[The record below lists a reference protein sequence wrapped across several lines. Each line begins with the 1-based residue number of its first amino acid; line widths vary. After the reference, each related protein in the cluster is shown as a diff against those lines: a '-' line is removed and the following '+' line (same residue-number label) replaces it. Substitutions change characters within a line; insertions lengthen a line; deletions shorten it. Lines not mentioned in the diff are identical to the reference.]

1 MSSTITKEND
11 VTEKTTFSFPTIH
24 VSYTV
29 LMATPEFPMELRYAS
44 GQFDALV
51 SETVEPINYGDGRSS
66 LALESGDQPHISY
79 MKSEEKE
86 FTLRHARQVVA
97 GKDHRWTTEVAS
109 RRPIHPGKESAIAV
123 DATGRVGVSHWRDDS
138 VPMEGQT
145 IPPFVGT
152 RELLVSSSSGK
163 GWSDQLQKEW
173 NIGSNHTTYPML
185 DSSLAY
191 DRSDRGHLAYVRTLN
206 GDPQNAFMSGLY
218 YTVEGRKKSWDQPI
232 VPLAVPSPS
241 SNLLSVS
248 HAQIALDA
256 SDHYHII
263 YTTWE
268 RATTTLT
275 KCFVRYLTNADDAPE
290 RALIAEL
297 SEDYITKDGVST
309 LSICAAPPLNRTAI
323 AIDPTD
329 TVHLAY
335 WDNGTTK
342 EYLEDHGLW
351 YARRQPGGNWE
362 RQLVDGRLVHD
373 VSIAVSQLGDVI
385 IAYAEPVVD
394 HTNLKFALGLKG
406 QPWRL
411 GYIQDEPALI
421 KLGDVAVSG
430 SRGRSNRLR
439 SK

>member
-11 VTEKTTFSFPTIH
+11 VTEKTKFSFPTIH

-29 LMATPEFPMELRYAS
+29 LIATPEFPMELRYAS
-44 GQFDALV
+44 GQFGALV

-66 LALESGDQPHISY
+66 LALETGDKPHISF
-79 MKSEEKE
+79 MKKDEKE
-86 FTLRHARQVVA
+86 FTLCHALRAA
-97 GKDHRWTTEVAS
+97 GGKGWTSEVAS
-109 RRPIHPGKESAIAV
+109 RRPVHPGKENAIAV
-123 DATGRVGVSHWRDDS
+123 DSTGRVGVSHWRDDS
-138 VPMEGQT
+138 VPMQGQT

-152 RELLVSSSSGK
+152 RELLVSTSSAR
-163 GWSDQLQKEW
+163 GWSEQLQKEW

-185 DSSLAY
+185 DTSLAY
-191 DRSDRGHLAYVRTLN
+191 DRSDRGHLAYVRTLI
-206 GDPQNAFMSGLY
+206 GELQNPFMSGLY
-218 YTVEGRKKSWDQPI
+218 YTVEGRKKSWDQAI
-232 VPLAVPSPS
+232 VPLAVPTPS

-248 HAQIALDA
+248 HTQIALDA

-268 RATTTLT
+268 RATTTPT
-275 KCFVRYLTNADDAPE
+275 KCFLRYLTNADDAPE

-297 SEDYITKDGVST
+297 SEDYINKEGLSWLNICGV
-309 LSICAAPPLNRTAI
+309 PPPNRTAI
-323 AIDPTD
+323 ALDPTN
-329 TVHLAY
+329 TVHVAY
-335 WDNGTTK
+335 YDNGTPK
-342 EYLEDHGLW
+342 EFLEDHGLW
-351 YARRQPGGNWE
+351 YARREAGGNWE
-362 RQLVDGRLVHD
+362 RQLVDGSPVHD

-385 IAYAEPVVD
+385 IAYAEPLVD